1 MTSFSS
7 SYFSEQNKAFLSL
20 VRFRANFLKCILIYS
35 KLKMLYFNYVKSLF
49 PIMQL
54 ENTIT
59 LRALD

>member
-7 SYFSEQNKAFLSL
+7 SSFSEQHKAFLSL
-20 VRFRANFLKCILIYS
+20 VRFRAHFLKCILIYS
-35 KLKMLYFNYVKSLF
+35 KLKMLYFNYVKRLF

-59 LRALD
+59 YSGL